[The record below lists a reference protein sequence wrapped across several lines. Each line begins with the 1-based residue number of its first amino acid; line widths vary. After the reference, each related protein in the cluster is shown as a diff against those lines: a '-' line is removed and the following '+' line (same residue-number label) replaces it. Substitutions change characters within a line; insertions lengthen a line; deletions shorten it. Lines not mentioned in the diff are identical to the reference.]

1 MNIEKMFKNLSAYAV
16 FSMLFVLCLSIG
28 SPAYSVESARSA
40 DEVSRMTR
48 EISQEVLSPYC
59 PGKTLA
65 MCPSGQ
71 AGDVRR
77 EIQVMASGG
86 MDKEEIKETLIG
98 RFGEEFR
105 MNDAP
110 PEDNYKLLGA
120 IAVGFGLSITAVTVM
135 ARRRRSGADGAAD
148 DGYRDSYSEYT
159 DIADDEASVDDDAYL
174 EELRAEY
181 QD

>member
-1 MNIEKMFKNLSAYAV
+1 MMKIK
-16 FSMLFVLCLSIG
+16 FVLKKLSYCTVLSTLFILCLG
-28 SPAYSVESARSA
+28 VFSPAYSEVTRSP

-77 EIQVMASGG
+77 EIQAMASTG
-86 MDKEEIKETLIG
+86 MEKEEIKETLIG

-110 PEDNYKLLGA
+110 AEDNYKLFGA
-120 IAVGFGLSITAVTVM
+120 IVVGFGLSITAVTLM
-135 ARRRRSGADGAAD
+135 ARRRRPGEGDLQSDGQDCDDDNFDEDERSAAD
-148 DGYRDSYSEYT
+148 D
-159 DIADDEASVDDDAYL
+159 IYL
-174 EELRAEY
+174 EELRSEY

>member
-1 MNIEKMFKNLSAYAV
+1 MKIKFALQKLSYCTVLSALII
-16 FSMLFVLCLSIG
+16 MCLSVF
-28 SPAYSVESARSA
+28 SPAYSEVTRSA
-40 DEVSRMTR
+40 DEVSRVSR

-65 MCPSGQ
+65 MCPSGE
-71 AGDVRR
+71 AGKVRR
-77 EIQVMASGG
+77 EIQAMAITG

-120 IAVGFGLSITAVTVM
+120 IVVGFGLSITAVTLM
-135 ARRRRSGADGAAD
+135 ARRRRPGEGGLQNDGQDDDDGFDEDNRSAAD
-148 DGYRDSYSEYT
+148 D
-159 DIADDEASVDDDAYL
+159 IYL
-174 EELRAEY
+174 EELRSEY